1 MAIIEWTIKKKIGSE
16 IKFKHQKQLST
27 VFEKTEET
35 EETKEK
41 DTGSGRSVRFRVEI
55 ASNQASKCQVGFKR
69 VDGEPSLLEKVFE
82 EFLKLD
88 DWFEEKLKE
97 DD

>member
-1 MAIIEWTIKKKIGSE
+1 MAIIEQTLQEKKIGSE
-16 IKFKHQKQLST
+16 IKFKHQQQLST

-55 ASNQASKCQVGFKR
+55 ASNQARKCQVGFKR

-82 EFLKLD
+82 KFLLD
-88 DWFEEKLKE
+88 DWFEELVK